1 MPPQLVL
8 DFSKPPDMVDSGKK
22 NEKITFTGSQELK
35 SFIYQF
41 AILQKISVSE
51 LIQRYTIKGLQEDIG
66 RMLLVQANKDKTIKQ
81 FMDRS

>member
-1 MPPQLVL
+1 
-8 DFSKPPDMVDSGKK
+8 MVDSGKK
-22 NEKITFTGSQELK
+22 NKKITFTGSQELK

-41 AILQKISVSE
+41 ASLQKISVSE

-66 RMLLVQANKDKTIKQ
+66 RMLLMQANKEKTIEQ

>member
-1 MPPQLVL
+1 MTQFIL
-8 DFSKPPDMVDSGKK
+8 DFSKAPDMVDSGKK

-66 RMLLVQANKDKTIKQ
+66 RMLLVQANKDKTIEQ